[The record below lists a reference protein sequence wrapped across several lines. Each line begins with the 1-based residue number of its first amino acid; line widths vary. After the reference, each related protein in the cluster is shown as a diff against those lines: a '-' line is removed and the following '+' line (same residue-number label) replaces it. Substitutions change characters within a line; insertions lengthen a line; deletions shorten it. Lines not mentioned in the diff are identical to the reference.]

1 MGTRGPGFWK
11 LNTSILIHETFKKA
25 FKNFWNDWQ
34 NQKTS
39 YDQLSTW
46 WEIGKVFMKMLAT
59 HYCVTMQKNIRKKQ
73 EELTQFINTE
83 KMKQNPNQHKINKA
97 QQHLEEF
104 KTIKY
109 QVL

>member
-59 HYCVTMQKNIRKKQ
+59 HYCVTMQKNKKKTGGTHTIYKHRKNETKSKP
-73 EELTQFINTE
+73 TQ
-83 KMKQNPNQHKINKA
+83 NQ
-97 QQHLEEF
+97 
-104 KTIKY
+104 
-109 QVL
+109 